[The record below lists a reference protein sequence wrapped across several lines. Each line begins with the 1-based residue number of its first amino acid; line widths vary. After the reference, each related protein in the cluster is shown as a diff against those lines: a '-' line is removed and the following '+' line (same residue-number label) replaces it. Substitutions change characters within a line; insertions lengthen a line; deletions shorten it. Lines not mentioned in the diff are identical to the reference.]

1 MGPNPETMLIAL
13 LEKNNNNKKKTL
25 FSIKQQTHLDLLKF

>member
-13 LEKNNNNKKKTL
+13 LEKNNNKKKLYLALNNKRIWTC
-25 FSIKQQTHLDLLKF
+25 

>member
-13 LEKNNNNKKKTL
+13 LEKNNNNKKKLYLALNNKRIWTC
-25 FSIKQQTHLDLLKF
+25 